1 MATRKHNS
9 PANLLRG
16 FPASGETGVERL
28 EGGGGFAISGAG
40 VNMFRFR
47 ALLGGLHLE
56 IKIGMQMTRGRSAY
70 SILKEELDLRGSKQK
85 VYDQALAIFNR
96 LYPKPESAPDE

>member
-1 MATRKHNS
+1 M
-9 PANLLRG
+9 
-16 FPASGETGVERL
+16 E
-28 EGGGGFAISGAG
+28 GGFAISGAG
-40 VNMFRFR
+40 INMFRFR

-70 SILKEELDLRGSKQK
+70 SVLKEELGLRGSKQK

-96 LYPKPESAPDE
+96 LYPKPEGASGQ